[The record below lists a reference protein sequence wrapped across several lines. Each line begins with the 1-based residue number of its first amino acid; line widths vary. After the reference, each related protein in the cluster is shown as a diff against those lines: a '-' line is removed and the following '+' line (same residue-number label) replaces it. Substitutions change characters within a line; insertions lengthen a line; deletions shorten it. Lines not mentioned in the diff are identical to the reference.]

1 MYSKS
6 GLLAYIFTEFQQF
19 TPVLISRSPPP
30 CQLSLPGPGD
40 CIFVWVH
47 TQSAVGFQSIV
58 IIHSLNCHHPSVKF
72 FRNLPGKSHV
82 MTFFTFSSCD
92 HFSSLTTETDIHFTF
107 TLKLFLTSL
116 SVDNSSHDKKIP
128 TTYWYCIEQSGMHHK
143 ENHHCC
149 STAPETQMTFVLS
162 RPAVYQEYH
171 KIFIIG
177 QLIYLI
183 YNR

>member
-1 MYSKS
+1 MLHWHPCTAQNLTIVHNIRENSKS
-6 GLLAYIFTEFQQF
+6 HQQAHN
-19 TPVLISRSPPP
+19 PSKAWASKAGGRGGRVP
-30 CQLSLPGPGD
+30 
-40 CIFVWVH
+40 
-47 TQSAVGFQSIV
+47 
-58 IIHSLNCHHPSVKF
+58 PSVKF

-177 QLIYLI
+177 QLLYLI
-183 YNR
+183 YNRQTMKGIFVFN